1 MFVHF
6 LSRVISV
13 HPFLVFR
20 YLIRQRMKIR
30 HGIKL
35 GKMEIILQYG
45 TSRKGEYH
53 PRHSTW
59 TKTWNGGSSVGTYL
73 WKNNS
78 LFVVHNRRE
87 KEMPAMP
94 SKRRIDRTSVNDWL
108 RSVSCAE
115 INHGHS
121 RIGKRSHFSV
131 WALGWRVDG
140 YWSAKT
146 RYFYTRNCNRY
157 IVHCGLLEVLI
168 QTRNITFDWHVFL
181 ITKQL
186 RGEASSSPHV
196 FWIHEKVSPQLRTI
210 WNEPIHIEGKI
221 QSLITSNGWT
231 WDSAI

>member
-13 HPFLVFR
+13 HPFLVSR
-20 YLIRQRMKIR
+20 SLIRHRMKIR
-30 HGIKL
+30 HGIRL
-35 GKMEIILQYG
+35 GKMEIILQTG

-59 TKTWNGGSSVGTYL
+59 TKTWNGGSSVGTHL
-73 WKNNS
+73 WRNNS

-87 KEMPAMP
+87 KEMPALP
-94 SKRRIDRTSVNDWL
+94 SKRWIDKTSVNDWL

-121 RIGKRSHFSV
+121 RIGKLSLFCLSSGVEGRRI
-131 WALGWRVDG
+131 LIC
-140 YWSAKT
+140 KNPILL
-146 RYFYTRNCNRY
+146 YTEMQW
-157 IVHCGLLEVLI
+157 IHCPLRILEVLI
-168 QTRNITFDWHVFL
+168 RTRNIRFDWHVSL
-181 ITKQL
+181 ITKRL
-186 RGEASSSPHV
+186 RGETSSSPHA

-210 WNEPIHIEGKI
+210 SNEPIHIEGKL